1 MAGWLDGWIARWR
14 NSKTALFYFS
24 CKFASIRGQ
33 LPLFNLQSPALHMR
47 SLPMVE
53 MTRGGEGLTRKEA
66 QYHNLTNSSLN
77 PKFPV

>member
-1 MAGWLDGWIARWR
+1 
-14 NSKTALFYFS
+14 
-24 CKFASIRGQ
+24 
-33 LPLFNLQSPALHMR
+33 MR

-77 PKFPV
+77 PKTRLDVGSANAETTNSLNSLFAQIRVIRGQTALFIPIRS